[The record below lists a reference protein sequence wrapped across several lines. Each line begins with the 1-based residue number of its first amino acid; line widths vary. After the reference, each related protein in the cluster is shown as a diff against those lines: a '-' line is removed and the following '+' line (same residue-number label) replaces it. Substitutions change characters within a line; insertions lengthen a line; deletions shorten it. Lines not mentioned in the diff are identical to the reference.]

1 MTNKILA
8 SVLCSGAL
16 LLTACGGGSSDS
28 TNNQTKNDSKEK
40 LDYNKSETID
50 IINDS
55 VVNLS
60 NQSENLLL
68 NIAIL
73 ADGTYK
79 QATAINSKLPC
90 ISGTATV
97 NTDNSVTLNNCKLM
111 LNDTGTTISV
121 SGNIQSNTTVSGAS
135 AKSELTLTNM
145 NIDLTD
151 ESVSFNGKLNHTYTI
166 ISNNLTQ
173 NLFETNQVTYKFI
186 DKKNNNSIHQ
196 YTLKNYALTSNFN
209 ASTGNIENI
218 ARGQLNGESSSEI
231 FSVNFNS
238 NFKFPTEVDLYA
250 LKPNAAKVEIV
261 DLYNQQNTISITQT
275 ISGQALVSAYANAK
289 LVQGYPKTVSWNEL

>member
-28 TNNQTKNDSKEK
+28 TNNQTKNESKEK

-50 IINDS
+50 IINEP

-79 QATAINSKLPC
+79 QATAIDSKLPC

-111 LNDTGTTISV
+111 LNSTETIISV
-121 SGNIQSNTTVSGAS
+121 SGNIQSNTTVLGSS
-135 AKSELTLTNM
+135 AKSEITLTNV
-145 NIDLTD
+145 NLDVAD
-151 ESVSFNGKLNHTYTI
+151 ESVSVNGKLKYTYTI
-166 ISNNLTQ
+166 ISDNLTQ
-173 NLFETNQVTYKFI
+173 SLFESNQATYKFI
-186 DKKNNNSIHQ
+186 DKTNNNSIYQ
-196 YTLKNYALTSNFN
+196 YTLNNYALTSNFN

-218 ARGQLNGESSSEI
+218 AKGQLNGEI
-231 FSVNFNS
+231 GGKVFSVNFNS
-238 NFKFPTEVDLYA
+238 NFKFPTESDLYA

-275 ISGQALVSAYANAK
+275 IGGQALVSAYANAK
-289 LVQGYPKTVSWNEL
+289 LVQGYPKTVDWNEF

>member
-111 LNDTGTTISV
+111 LNDTGTT
-121 SGNIQSNTTVSGAS
+121 VSGAS

-218 ARGQLNGESSSEI
+218 AKGQLNGESSSEV

>member
-28 TNNQTKNDSKEK
+28 TNNQTSKEK

-50 IINDS
+50 IINEP

-68 NIAIL
+68 NIAVL
-73 ADGTYK
+73 ADGTYAR
-79 QATAINSKLPC
+79 ATAIDSKLPC

-111 LNDTGTTISV
+111 ADNTGTTISV
-121 SGNIQSNTTVSGAS
+121 SGNIQSNTAKSGTS
-135 AKSELTLTNM
+135 TKSELTLTNM
-145 NIDLTD
+145 NLDLTD

-186 DKKNNNSIHQ
+186 DKTNNNSIHQ

-250 LKPNAAKVEIV
+250 LKPSAAKVEIV

-289 LVQGYPKTVSWNEL
+289 LVQGYPKTVDWNEL

>member
-1 MTNKILA
+1 MTNEILI
-8 SVLCSGAL
+8 SILCTGSL

-79 QATAINSKLPC
+79 QATAIDSKLPC

-135 AKSELTLTNM
+135 TKSEISLTNV
-145 NIDLTD
+145 NLDVAD
-151 ESVSFNGKLNHTYTI
+151 ESVSVNGKLKYTYTI

-173 NLFETNQVTYKFI
+173 SLFESNQATYKFI
-186 DKKNNNSIHQ
+186 DKKNNNSTHQ
-196 YTLKNYALTSNFN
+196 YTLNNYALTSNFN

-218 ARGQLNGESSSEI
+218 AKGQLNGEFGGKV

>member
-50 IINDS
+50 IINEP

-73 ADGTYK
+73 ADGAYAR
-79 QATAINSKLPC
+79 ATAIDSKLPC

-111 LNDTGTTISV
+111 ADNTGTTISV
-121 SGNIQSNTTVSGAS
+121 SGNIQSNTAKSGTS
-135 AKSELTLTNM
+135 TKSELTLTNM
-145 NIDLTD
+145 NIDTAD
-151 ESVSFNGKLNHTYTI
+151 ESISINGKLKYTYTI
-166 ISNNLTQ
+166 ISDNLTQ
-173 NLFETNQVTYKFI
+173 SLFESNQATYKFI
-186 DKKNNNSIHQ
+186 DKTNNNSIYQ
-196 YTLKNYALTSNFN
+196 YTLNNYALTSNFN
-209 ASTGNIENI
+209 ASTGNIEDI
-218 ARGQLNGESSSEI
+218 AKGQLSGEI
-231 FSVNFNS
+231 GGKVFSVNFNS
-238 NFKFPTEVDLYA
+238 NFKFSTESDFYA

-261 DLYNQQNTISITQT
+261 DLYNQKNTISITQT

-289 LVQGYPKTVSWNEL
+289 LVQGYPKTVDWNEF